1 MISGDIISV
10 PIFLDYKVEKRILS
24 VEFFVYFYSMVQDI
38 NLKIGIYDPQVLS
51 NDIIKAQKI
60 DSASV
65 LMMTIIMVTLI
76 IL

>member
-10 PIFLDYKVEKRILS
+10 PIFLDYKVEKRILP